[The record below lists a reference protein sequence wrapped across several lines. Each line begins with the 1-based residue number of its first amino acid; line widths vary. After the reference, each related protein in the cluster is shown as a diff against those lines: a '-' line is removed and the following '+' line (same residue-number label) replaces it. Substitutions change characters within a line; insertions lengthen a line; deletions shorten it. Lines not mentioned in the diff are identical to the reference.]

1 MSWGD
6 IKEWQTLI
14 AASVAL
20 VAAWLTVQGA
30 RKATIRQIDAH
41 RDEVT
46 RQIKAQRDEAE
57 ARRQR
62 EFKAALA
69 VLPGDLAEI
78 SHYLRD
84 CAEAA
89 GDALRMLRGN
99 IEKKPVELPQLP
111 YRVTENL
118 RLLIESLDEADA
130 AAVAELLRCYQI
142 QYSRLSSE
150 LKAFN
155 RPERLGP
162 HRVMTPQNLE
172 STFEKTVELQM
183 LVNNIF
189 DFAREKTDHVPPR
202 PSAPDSLFSAI
213 FQLDVYDLLSQEHRQ
228 DLLSKLGTDEGSAE
242 WKKGS
247 SKPR

>member
-1 MSWGD
+1 VSWSD

-14 AASVAL
+14 AALVAL

-30 RKATIRQIDAH
+30 RKLTTQQIAAH
-41 RDEVT
+41 RDEVS
-46 RQIKAQRDEAE
+46 RQIKAQRDEAQ

-62 EFKAALA
+62 EFGAALA

-84 CAEAA
+84 CAGAA
-89 GDALRMLRGN
+89 GDALRMVRGD
-99 IEKKPVELPQLP
+99 IEKKPVDIPQLP
-111 YRVTENL
+111 YRVIENL
-118 RLLIESLDEADA
+118 RLLIASLEAADA

-162 HRVMTPQNLE
+162 RRVMTPQQLE
-172 STFEKTVELQM
+172 RTFEKTFELQM
-183 LVNNIF
+183 LVDNMLY
-189 DFAREKTDHVPPR
+189 FAREKTDHVPAR
-202 PSAPDSLFSAI
+202 HFTPDSLLSAI

-228 DLLSKLGTDEGSAE
+228 DLLSKLGTDQG
-242 WKKGS
+242 
-247 SKPR
+247 